1 MPIVSTREMLIRGK
15 ELKYA
20 VGQFSIINFEYTQA
34 ILQAAQEEQSPVIIG
49 VSEVAARNMGGFKI
63 TVEMVKELMEEF
75 KITVPVVIHLDNGS
89 SIDNC
94 FQAISAGFTSVM
106 INCSEYPLEENINL
120 TKRVVE
126 AAHSVG
132 VSVEAKMGRTDD
144 HFIDVESGYANPW
157 KCRQLVR
164 ETGIDCLEPA
174 INLVNSPYKEKPNFV
189 FHQMYEVMKLTGVPL
204 VFNGGTGIPIKDIHK
219 AIFFGS
225 SKINVN
231 MENEIFATTA
241 GREEV
246 KEQSNEY
253 VIQKYFESAR
263 EAIKN
268 SVKGKMREFG
278 SSGRA
283 QLRYKILYR

>member
-1 MPIVSTREMLIRGK
+1 MPIVSSREMLIRGK

-20 VGQFSIINFEYTQA
+20 VGQFSIINFEFTQA

-89 SIDNC
+89 SIDSC
-94 FQAISAGFTSVM
+94 FQAICAGFTSVM

-126 AAHSVG
+126 AAHPIG
-132 VSVEAKMGRTDD
+132 VSVEAKMGRDD
-144 HFIDVESGYANPW
+144 HFIDAESAYAIPW

-164 ETGIDCLEPA
+164 ETGIDCLESA
-174 INLVNSPYKEKPNFV
+174 INFVPYKEKPNFV
-189 FHQMYEVMKLTGVPL
+189 FHQMYQVMKLTGVPL
-204 VFNGGTGIPIKDIHK
+204 VFNSGTGISIKDIQK

-231 MENEIFATTA
+231 METEIFAITA

-253 VIQKYFESAR
+253 VIQKYFASAR